1 MYLIWTPDVCGCVR
15 MRVGGVGGVESH
27 KQSWLSCTRS
37 SIQAAMSNLIHTHAT
52 DTGNTQLNGKDV
64 EAIADRAHVWSLWGK
79 TDRAICGYEQA
90 LRLSPPH
97 PEVHLLRLAEECLRT
112 STELT

>member
-1 MYLIWTPDVCGCVR
+1 MHTQPTTPTPD
-15 MRVGGVGGVESH
+15 
-27 KQSWLSCTRS
+27 
-37 SIQAAMSNLIHTHAT
+37 I
-52 DTGNTQLNGKDV
+52 GNTQLNGKDV

-112 STELT
+112 STELTWQRGRTIGPTRALHRSTFPTHIC